1 MKRLMVSLLAVAMV
15 CLVRIPGLAA
25 TEESYTMGIL
35 VNGSTSCQVEQGDTL
50 TVALTMTKDGASN
63 FDLYCMQDYVCF
75 DPAYWAYEA
84 DSLQVY
90 TVGGDWKTPV
100 FQASAVT
107 VPAGAGENNRVFV
120 NRVSDSVQKL
130 SSGVTVLSFQLTARQ
145 TGSTELTHGR
155 MEVFRDPANPHQVS
169 GQSASVTIVKEG
181 SGTQTPPPQPTA
193 SGEPDSQPTASSE
206 PDSQPAVSAA
216 PDSQPTVSVQP
227 SQPVQGD
234 DVPSTGDHGQMLMYV
249 VAMATAMSLLCATAV
264 VSRKDRS

>member
-15 CLVRIPGLAA
+15 CLMHIPGLAA
-25 TEESYTMGIL
+25 TEESYTMEIL
-35 VNGSTSCQVEQGDTL
+35 VNGSTSCQVEQGDTV
-50 TVALTMTKDGASN
+50 TVTLTMTKDGASN

-75 DPAYWAYEA
+75 DPAYWGYEA

-90 TVGGDWKTPV
+90 TMGGDWKTPV

-130 SSGVTVLSFQLTARQ
+130 PSGVTVLSFQLTARQ

-181 SGTQTPPPQPTA
+181 SGTQTPAPQPTA
-193 SGEPDSQPTASSE
+193 SAEPSSQPTASAE
-206 PDSQPAVSAA
+206 PAVSTA
-216 PDSQPTVSVQP
+216 PDSQSAVSVQP

-234 DVPSTGDHGQMLMYV
+234 DVPSTGDHSQMLMYV
-249 VAMATAMSLLCATAV
+249 VAMAAAVSLLCATAV
-264 VSRKDRS
+264 VSRKRS